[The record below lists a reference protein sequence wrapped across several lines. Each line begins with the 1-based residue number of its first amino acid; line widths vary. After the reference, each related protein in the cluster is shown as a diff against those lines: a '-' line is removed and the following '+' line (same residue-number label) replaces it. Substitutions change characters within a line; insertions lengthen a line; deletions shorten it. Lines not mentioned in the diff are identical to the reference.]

1 MAEDN
6 EIPFDTDDVT
16 VIQDNDPALA
26 SESDIVSFVQGR
38 FKRAEDVRQQDEQ
51 RWLKAYRNYR
61 GLYGPDVQF
70 TETEKSRVFVKVTK
84 TKTLAAYGQII
95 DVLFGNTSFP
105 LTVNP
110 TKLPD
115 GVAESVHLNLDPNAA
130 NAQDALREAFEDKPS
145 EPFLFTPDGELKP

>member
-1 MAEDN
+1 MAEEN
-6 EIPFDTDDVT
+6 EVAFDTDGVS
-16 VIQDNDPALA
+16 VIEQDDPSLK
-26 SESDIVSFVQGR
+26 SESDVVSFVQGR

-95 DVLFGNTSFP
+95 DVLFGNATFP

-115 GVAESVHLNLDPNAA
+115 GVAESVHINLDPNAEKA
-130 NAQDALREAFEDKPS
+130 GEELRQAF
-145 EPFLFTPDGELKP
+145 

>member
-6 EIPFDTDDVT
+6 EIPFDTADVT
-16 VIQDNDPALA
+16 AIQDNDPALA

-84 TKTLAAYGQII
+84 TKTLFKDERNYIHLI
-95 DVLFGNTSFP
+95 RVDFKFNVSVTSPWATRLDFP
-105 LTVNP
+105 S
-110 TKLPD
+110 
-115 GVAESVHLNLDPNAA
+115 G
-130 NAQDALREAFEDKPS
+130 
-145 EPFLFTPDGELKP
+145 TP